1 MSSKEL
7 TKETIETLQELE
19 EDTHLPKNIKIKIQK
34 IIEMLKEDAEVSI
47 KVNKALN
54 DLDEISNDPNLESYT
69 RAQLWNIVSLL
80 EKISH

>member
-19 EDTHLPKNIKIKIQK
+19 EDTNLPKNIKIKIQK